1 MKPFSLVG
9 INGNAFSVMNYTSK
23 AMKKAGYTQE
33 EIKQYTQS
41 AMSSDYN
48 HLLVVSMDWIDKCN
62 AKLGLE
68 DEDDYYDEEDD

>member
-1 MKPFSLVG
+1 MKPFNLVG
-9 INGNAFSVMNYTSK
+9 VDGNAFSVIGYTSN

-41 AMSSDYN
+41 ATSSDYN
-48 HLLVVSMDWIDKCN
+48 HLLCVSMEWIDKCN

-68 DEDDYYDEEDD
+68 DEEDE